1 MLSSVRT
8 QTQTRPPDEH
18 EGYPYRDD
26 EEEDED
32 NGDGCNDI
40 DADAAAGANVA
51 IDDEDLTVRSA
62 CCAPIYAL
70 TAPVEVGE
78 IGGPG
83 GHAGESAFFASPF
96 LGPLLFQNE
105 TSDARDHCANE
116 RTFLSYLRIAIY
128 LAVLSV
134 AITLS
139 FHLKNRPTDLE
150 RRMAKPLGII
160 FWALSVVTL
169 VIGLGNYM
177 KTVNKYSR
185 RVAIVQSG
193 WRTQLVL
200 GMLAGAIIGTCVVLL
215 IVERLRPS
223 EESL

>member
-1 MLSSVRT
+1 MSSA
-8 QTQTRPPDEH
+8 QTQTRAQPPDH
-18 EGYPYRDD
+18 HV
-26 EEEDED
+26 DED
-32 NGDGCNDI
+32 V
-40 DADAAAGANVA
+40 DADAA
-51 IDDEDLTVRSA
+51 IDEEDITLR
-62 CCAPIYAL
+62 CCAPVYAL

-78 IGGPG
+78 IGSG
-83 GHAGESAFFASPF
+83 GRAGSSAFFAWPL
-96 LGPLLFQNE
+96 LGPLLFPNE

-139 FHLKNRPTDLE
+139 FHLKNQPTNLE

-160 FWALSVVTL
+160 FWGLSVVTL

-200 GMLAGAIIGTCVVLL
+200 GMLAGAIIGTCIVLL
-215 IVERLRPS
+215 VVEKLRPS
-223 EESL
+223 ESSL